1 MSKTFKFADAYIV
14 RAGIVIW
21 NGVCL
26 PIVVGA
32 GSRAGIGGLL
42 LALALSGPFFW
53 CLQMYAF
60 VKTMEVVV
68 DDDGLRRCYRGRQWL
83 SVRWDEIGSLER
95 RKRILDPVSGGKP
108 REVTY
113 LHIGLIE
120 KLPVAFLRIGK
131 LVFSS
136 QMAGFDEF
144 LDLVRQNVKV
154 RRIELEEA

>member
-1 MSKTFKFADAYIV
+1 MM
-14 RAGIVIW
+14 W
-21 NGVCL
+21 NVVCL

-53 CLQMYAF
+53 CLQIYAF

-68 DDDGLRRCYRGRQWL
+68 DDDGFRRCYRGRQWL
-83 SVRWDEIGSLER
+83 SVRWADIGSLER
-95 RKRILDPVSGGKP
+95 QKRVLDPAAGGKP

-113 LHIGLIE
+113 LHVGLIE

-144 LDLVRQNVKV
+144 VDLVRQKVKA
-154 RRIELEEA
+154 RRIELDDV